1 MKRKLKLKRRLHF
14 DAILIRL
21 KKGEEKKN
29 EQKTNWNPRRMTD
42 NSAEHTRTTKA
53 IRTTKRMIRNIP
65 RHQTEQNWTQQQNN
79 TSLWT
84 GQSERAERS
93 GVELRTELTLISKWA
108 NECMNEHKFPC
119 CCVVFV
125 VISLCFAT
133 ANDCELRQRGGPLSV
148 LPLLRSE
155 NKPIHM
161 YVCIYHSL
169 CHGTRRMVWWH
180 MWHGM
185 VR

>member
-1 MKRKLKLKRRLHF
+1 
-14 DAILIRL
+14 
-21 KKGEEKKN
+21 
-29 EQKTNWNPRRMTD
+29 MTD

-79 TSLWT
+79 TSLRT

-148 LPLLRSE
+148 LPLFVQKTNPFICTYVSIIAYAMVLVVWYDGICDME
-155 NKPIHM
+155 WWGNKLWINSFPG
-161 YVCIYHSL
+161 VCVHL
-169 CHGTRRMVWWH
+169 
-180 MWHGM
+180 
-185 VR
+185 

>member
-21 KKGEEKKN
+21 KKGEEKKPKKT
-29 EQKTNWNPRRMTD
+29 QTNWNPRRMTD

-79 TSLWT
+79 TSLRT

-133 ANDCELRQRGGPLSV
+133 ANDCELWQRGGPLSV

-155 NKPIHM
+155 NKPIM
-161 YVCIYHSL
+161 SWYSSYGMMAYVTWNGEVISFE
-169 CHGTRRMVWWH
+169 
-180 MWHGM
+180 
-185 VR
+185 